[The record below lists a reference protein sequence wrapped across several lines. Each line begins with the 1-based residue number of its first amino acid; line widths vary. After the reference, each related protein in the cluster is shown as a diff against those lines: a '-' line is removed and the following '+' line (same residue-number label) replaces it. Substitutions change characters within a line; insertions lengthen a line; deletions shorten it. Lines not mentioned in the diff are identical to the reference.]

1 MGAVPP
7 PWHASP
13 SLSQLL
19 EAPQVFRGL
28 GQALSPWGAQPC
40 LILEIL
46 HNWGSRPITSAPWGE
61 NGSPCQADA
70 TLQRPRHT
78 GDKPGARTDQDTCRE
93 SRGWVGGWGLACAE
107 HLVGAHQG
115 SLRLLCCQI
124 TGYFCGPSTEGMCCP
139 CRGPGLRRDP
149 GHWPTAAP
157 YWPWAHERI
166 LSPLSNR
173 PWSRPREPHQ
183 EAVLLVGVLTPA
195 LQKRE
200 GVWTRRCRSQTH

>member
-93 SRGWVGGWGLACAE
+93 SQGWVGGWVGVGMCRAPCGGTPGFPTPPLLSDHWLFLWPLHRGHVLSLQGAWSAERPWALAHCCPLLA
-107 HLVGAHQG
+107 VGA
-115 SLRLLCCQI
+115 
-124 TGYFCGPSTEGMCCP
+124 
-139 CRGPGLRRDP
+139 
-149 GHWPTAAP
+149 
-157 YWPWAHERI
+157 
-166 LSPLSNR
+166 
-173 PWSRPREPHQ
+173 
-183 EAVLLVGVLTPA
+183 
-195 LQKRE
+195 
-200 GVWTRRCRSQTH
+200 

>member
-1 MGAVPP
+1 MGPP
-7 PWHASP
+7 AKQMPPCSA
-13 SLSQLL
+13 LGTQETSQ
-19 EAPQVFRGL
+19 APGQTRTPAENLRG
-28 GQALSPWGAQPC
+28 
-40 LILEIL
+40 
-46 HNWGSRPITSAPWGE
+46 
-61 NGSPCQADA
+61 
-70 TLQRPRHT
+70 
-78 GDKPGARTDQDTCRE
+78 
-93 SRGWVGGWGLACAE
+93 GWVGGWGLACAE

-195 LQKRE
+195 PQKRE